1 MAKDQ
6 NVSKSAPKYAL
17 VFWVD
22 TNDWSIVLTSD
33 VSNKRMLYDRK
44 ILDLILYKEGEEPAG
59 GYTKHMGVVLE
70 LSCMYYFKM
79 NLTRTLIYLYLSFSQ
94 HLFT

>member
-70 LSCMYYFKM
+70 HVCVILK
-79 NLTRTLIYLYLSFSQ
+79 
-94 HLFT
+94 